1 MEQNTQHLNPTKLRA
16 MTLPQ
21 LLEFLSQNYSK
32 YKTEYTEL
40 SDPVHPGY
48 NIFEVVLIDDIVNI
62 QVNNT
67 GDCNITIFH
76 ERMSSN
82 PAKILIEQRHKHKE
96 YLIAPYDKNYTSVI
110 DLYTKCAGH
119 KPKMELLDNPK
130 QLLKDFEN
138 AVQEAQKVA
147 QNAIADANKAQ
158 NDLKA
163 ARQKQKKIY
172 NRWFAFYVAALV
184 VMFGIF
190 QAGMQV
196 SQKHKEVALKEY
208 CDKYQKQLQHD
219 CDSICDASQ
228 RKLDSLNAAI
238 EQREAA
244 LKALNNKKRPQ
255 HTK

>member
-32 YKTEYTEL
+32 YKTKYTEL

-82 PAKILIEQRHKHKE
+82 PAKILIEQDKHKE
-96 YLIAPYDKNYTSVI
+96 YLIASYDKNYTSVI

-119 KPKMELLDNPK
+119 KPKMELLDIPK

-138 AVQEAQKVA
+138 AVQEA

-196 SQKHKEVALKEY
+196 SQKHKERALKEY

-228 RKLDSLNAAI
+228 NKLDSLNNAI
-238 EQREAA
+238 AVRQAA
-244 LKALNNKKRPQ
+244 LDAMNNKKQ
-255 HTK
+255 QQKLK

>member
-1 MEQNTQHLNPTKLRA
+1 MEQKTQHLNPTKLRA

-32 YKTEYTEL
+32 YKIEYTEL
-40 SDPVHPGY
+40 PDPVRPGD
-48 NIFEVVLIDDIVNI
+48 NILEVVLIDDIVNI

-76 ERMSSN
+76 ESMSAN
-82 PAKILIEQRHKHKE
+82 PEKTLLIESNKHKA

-119 KPKMELLDNPK
+119 KPKMELRDNLE

-147 QNAIADANKAQ
+147 QDAIADANKAQ

-196 SQKHKEVALKEY
+196 SQKHKERALKEY

-228 RKLDSLNAAI
+228 RKLDSLNVAI
-238 EQREAA
+238 EQREAT
-244 LKALNNKKRPQ
+244 LKALNNKKQPKR
-255 HTK
+255 TK